1 MVIEV
6 SHSYNQF
13 CCYVTYQVRSFHWIP
28 RRIFPTF
35 VHVQGGS
42 FVVLATKTSD
52 TTLQNV
58 TTCVNQEC
66 TGLDGDQNKVAC
78 WPFYPGVTIGDWI

>member
-1 MVIEV
+1 VVFEV

-28 RRIFPTF
+28 RRTFPTF